1 MSDIADTSSK
11 PSAKRDARTD
21 EQAFAQVEK
30 WMAMIREIDRE
41 PQTDHKRA
49 DLAPLQHDPEKWNPV
64 FRKDHAQTKS

>member
-49 DLAPLQHDPEKWNPV
+49 D
-64 FRKDHAQTKS
+64 

>member
-30 WMAMIREIDRE
+30 WMAMIRSR
-41 PQTDHKRA
+41 QTRLYKMNRLRSA
-49 DLAPLQHDPEKWNPV
+49 FLARSPMC
-64 FRKDHAQTKS
+64 FCT

>member
-30 WMAMIREIDRE
+30 WMAMIREIDQDRQ
-41 PQTDHKRA
+41 PKPKRA
-49 DLAPLQHDPEKWNPV
+49 D
-64 FRKDHAQTKS
+64 

>member
-30 WMAMIREIDRE
+30 WMAMIREIDE
-41 PQTDHKRA
+41 ERA
-49 DLAPLQHDPEKWNPV
+49 
-64 FRKDHAQTKS
+64 AQTKRSDY